1 VNVARADDLTVLALL
16 NCMIRE
22 VAGPTGQV
30 RADGGHVLI
39 DLPGTGRTLRAAV
52 RRPALG
58 EPRLTGRVEQW
69 DVDDRWSA
77 LAWRQVVAAV
87 AAELGAPAGSEGS
100 GSALTAEIAA
110 SHAFITEVLRHRE
123 AAAGGTAA
131 PQTPAGHAGYLDSE
145 QSLIA
150 GHRFHPAPKSRSGSA
165 TEALRYAP
173 ETRSAFPLRYLAVP
187 EDLTWQR
194 ESSPGGTAWLDRLL
208 VETSGLEPPSGHRLL
223 PVHPWQYAILARGE
237 ALPAALAAGQIRD
250 LGETGRPVRPTS
262 SVRTVDLEGSGFLK
276 LSLTVQ
282 ITNCL
287 RVNPQ
292 HELAAAVTV
301 TRLMEPVGTELMKL
315 FPGTVILR
323 EPAVRTVDFGDSTEA
338 GGELG
343 LGDQLGVI
351 ARESLTAQLLDD
363 VRPVLAAALAEPWP
377 DPNVA
382 ALLTRIGHDRDT
394 LIDWWDRYLELLLPP
409 VLFAFLEH
417 GVVFEAHLQNVV
429 IGMSADS
436 AARPCQLVLRDL
448 EGVKLIESRYREELA
463 VQPVRVRDHLGYTP
477 HRGWDRVAYCL
488 FVNHL
493 SSILGVLADR
503 DPGAERLL
511 WSRVRSAVQTFA
523 RDHGD
528 APQLRDVL
536 AGVPVPAKTNLLTRW
551 RRNTDRD
558 SGYVP
563 VALPLGPSL
572 GGVE

>member
-1 VNVARADDLTVLALL
+1 
-16 NCMIRE
+16 
-22 VAGPTGQV
+22 
-30 RADGGHVLI
+30 
-39 DLPGTGRTLRAAV
+39 
-52 RRPALG
+52 
-58 EPRLTGRVEQW
+58 
-69 DVDDRWSA
+69 
-77 LAWRQVVAAV
+77 
-87 AAELGAPAGSEGS
+87 
-100 GSALTAEIAA
+100 
-110 SHAFITEVLRHRE
+110 
-123 AAAGGTAA
+123 
-131 PQTPAGHAGYLDSE
+131 
-145 QSLIA
+145 
-150 GHRFHPAPKSRSGSA
+150 
-165 TEALRYAP
+165 
-173 ETRSAFPLRYLAVP
+173 
-187 EDLTWQR
+187 
-194 ESSPGGTAWLDRLL
+194 
-208 VETSGLEPPSGHRLL
+208 
-223 PVHPWQYAILARGE
+223 
-237 ALPAALAAGQIRD
+237 
-250 LGETGRPVRPTS
+250 
-262 SVRTVDLEGSGFLK
+262 
-276 LSLTVQ
+276 
-282 ITNCL
+282 
-287 RVNPQ
+287 VNPQ

-315 FPGTVILR
+315 FPGTVVLR

-351 ARESLTAQLLDD
+351 AREGLTDQLLDD

-382 ALLTRIGHDRDT
+382 ALLTRLGHDRDT
-394 LIDWWDRYLELLLPP
+394 LIDWWDGYLELLLPP

-429 IGMSADS
+429 IGLSADS

-448 EGVKLIESRYREELA
+448 EGVKLIESRFREELA
-463 VQPVRVRDHLGYTP
+463 AQPVRVRDHLGYTP
-477 HRGWDRVAYCL
+477 QRGWDRVAYCL

-493 SSILGVLADR
+493 SAILGVLADR

-511 WSRVRSAVQTFA
+511 WSRVRSAVKTFA

-572 GGVE
+572 GGVG